1 LKAPSYM
8 ATMFRFFALFLGGA
22 SLVLIWVT
30 LESYYIK
37 RLSFEYLMKF
47 SIPAT
52 LVLLFGMV
60 LTLMIFVAIRLRGMN
75 YGEFAKL
82 HDDAKPEHANS
93 EHANAEYAN
102 AEYTNHDH
110 VKSDHARLDSL
121 LRLPIHLFW
130 GTVAYGGVF
139 IPVYHVVHY
148 IVEGHSITQ
157 VDEYYRLNFLRSFL
171 YEQTITLIAAIFH
184 FSVARRLIRPL
195 LMRLEYVE
203 DGQRQ
208 FKSFLSMLTAT
219 FAGLLLVL
227 QFSILWYIMVTIVKG
242 EPFELR
248 VLIGLVVLD
257 LLFAVAMFILL
268 SYQFRKELV
277 ILIQRIRDWLSMEQD
292 QLRGHERAQAHNDA
306 DAGGRSTSYLPILS
320 NDEVGQ
326 LALSFNH
333 LQALVS
339 REYEELEQELRLA
352 RQVQEQLMPQLD
364 HINSNDMIELV
375 KEEETSKPSVSN
387 MFYDII
393 PWRHGYVAVIGSSAL
408 VGMPAALHISA
419 AQLLLRAELDVVGDQ
434 LGSLQ
439 LEELLDQ
446 YVERLKEMFLHQD
459 RVSQISMFS
468 QGGEISLAMAVVD
481 EQEQLLRC
489 ATLGEHAAIWS
500 EATEELSHSELN
512 WQYGDVITLCANDNS
527 DKGAMKLRIT
537 HGLEGRSTNG

>member
-1 LKAPSYM
+1 MKAPSYM
-8 ATMFRFFALFLGGA
+8 ATMFRFFVLFLGGA

-52 LVLLFGMV
+52 LVLLFGMM
-60 LTLMIFVAIRLRGMN
+60 LTLMIFVALRLRGM
-75 YGEFAKL
+75 KVIL
-82 HDDAKPEHANS
+82 VPEHES
-93 EHANAEYAN
+93 EKS
-102 AEYTNHDH
+102 
-110 VKSDHARLDSL
+110 VKLDRVQLKLL
-121 LRLPIHLFW
+121 LRLPSHLFW

-148 IVEGHSITQ
+148 IVEGHSITH

-184 FSVARRLIRPL
+184 FAVSRRLIRPL

-208 FKSFLSMLTAT
+208 FKSFLSMLAAT

-257 LLFAVAMFILL
+257 LLFAIAMFILL

-277 ILIQRIRDWLSMEQD
+277 ILIRRIRDWLRQTDSQGQD
-292 QLRGHERAQAHNDA
+292 QWHGHERAQNQAHNDA
-306 DAGGRSTSYLPILS
+306 DAGGRSISFLPILS

-326 LALSFNH
+326 LAMSFNH
-333 LQALVS
+333 LQARVS

-352 RQVQEQLMPQLD
+352 RQVQEQLMPELD
-364 HINSNDMIELV
+364 HFNGNDMIEVV
-375 KEEETSKPSVSN
+375 KAEESSKPSVSN
-387 MFYDII
+387 VFYDII

-419 AQLLLRAELDVVGDQ
+419 AQLLLRAELEVVGEQ
-434 LGSLQ
+434 LGSLE
-439 LEELLDQ
+439 LAELLVH

-459 RVSQISMFS
+459 RVSQISLFS

-481 EQEQLLRC
+481 EQQQLLRC

-500 EATEELSHSELN
+500 EAVEDLSHSELL
-512 WQYGDVITLCANDNS
+512 WQHGEVVTLSANNNS
-527 DKGAMKLRIT
+527 DKGPMKLRIT
-537 HGLEGRSTNG
+537 HGLEGRSANG

>member
-1 LKAPSYM
+1 MKAPSYLS
-8 ATMFRFFALFLGGA
+8 TLFRFFALFLGGA

-37 RLSFEYLMKF
+37 RLSFQYLMEF

-93 EHANAEYAN
+93 EHASSEYAN
-102 AEYTNHDH
+102 SEYANHDN
-110 VKSDHARLDSL
+110 VKSNHARLDSL

-157 VDEYYRLNFLRSFL
+157 VDEYYQLNFLRSFL

-184 FSVARRLIRPL
+184 FAVARRLIRPL
-195 LMRLEYVE
+195 LMRLDHIEE
-203 DGQRQ
+203 GPGQ
-208 FKSFLSMLTAT
+208 FKSFLSILRAT

-242 EPFELR
+242 ETFELK

-257 LLFAVAMFILL
+257 LLFAVAIFILL
-268 SYQFRKELV
+268 SYQFRRELI
-277 ILIQRIRDWLSMEQD
+277 ILIQSIRNWLGQ
-292 QLRGHERAQAHNDA
+292 
-306 DAGGRSTSYLPILS
+306 AGGKTSFLPILS

-333 LQALVS
+333 LQARVS
-339 REYEELEQELRLA
+339 REYKELEQELLLA
-352 RQVQEQLMPQLD
+352 RQVQEQLMPQLEQ
-364 HINSNDMIELV
+364 ISSNDIIEV
-375 KEEETSKPSVSN
+375 VSSEEEAQTTVRN

-393 PWRHGYVAVIGSSAL
+393 PWHHGYVAVIGSSAL

-434 LGSLQ
+434 LGSLE
-439 LEELLDQ
+439 LAELLDQ

-468 QGGEISLAMAVVD
+468 QGGEISLALAVVD
-481 EQEQLLRC
+481 EQQQLLRC

-500 EATEELSHSELN
+500 EAAEELSHSELN
-512 WQYGDVITLCANDNS
+512 WQYGDVVTLCANDNS